1 MYGRKN
7 SVMSQSS
14 VGQRAAVQTDMTIGR
29 ADFIENYPQLL
40 IDIMLEDDD
49 EVDDIFGEQKPD
61 FMGVDIC
68 FKDLSLSIK
77 LGKQSVKVVDGV
89 TGRIQAKSMAAILGG
104 SGAGKTS
111 LLNVLCG
118 RAYYGETKGSI
129 LVNGHKAN
137 IEDFKDSVGF
147 VPQDDIVYAEL
158 TVRENLIYS
167 GRFRLPKGT
176 SNHEIAELADETLA
190 NLGLARVADSRV
202 GDIRRR
208 GVSGGEKKRV
218 SIGLE
223 LMALP
228 SILFCDEP
236 TSGLDASSALLVMK
250 SLKHLV
256 EKDGV
261 TVVSVIHQPR
271 KFIYDLFDS
280 LILLGVGGRM
290 VYHGPT
296 ENAETYFGRLN
307 YNLPQGESVADWLI
321 DISSG
326 RLEPDS
332 HVADTK
338 MDESSSMLKQSQ
350 SNLRLPSLRTVVS
363 EDDSESQA
371 TGCDRKGDDCSGGTS
386 PMKDSSDDSD
396 HVEEGRSD
404 DSGEIRKISF
414 RQARLEAFS
423 SISDTDPALADRKD
437 SGSVS
442 SGDGPDSPVSRRSTD
457 RLAVASRVVTDG
469 NCVGTKGVTTG
480 KVVQAL
486 EEAKERRAWLC
497 EEWTKYFDRLSP
509 EENSIYEPPQ
519 EYDLPFSIEE
529 PSFGTQFRFQFRR
542 AILVA
547 WRNRFSKIIDSTI
560 IVIAVI
566 VITALDGVTDV
577 SYDNDPEISYHVMV
591 RPLEEDLPSIFQ
603 QLFNYSLIPQIE

>member
-1 MYGRKN
+1 
-7 SVMSQSS
+7 
-14 VGQRAAVQTDMTIGR
+14 
-29 ADFIENYPQLL
+29 
-40 IDIMLEDDD
+40 
-49 EVDDIFGEQKPD
+49 
-61 FMGVDIC
+61 
-68 FKDLSLSIK
+68 
-77 LGKQSVKVVDGV
+77 
-89 TGRIQAKSMAAILGG
+89 
-104 SGAGKTS
+104 
-111 LLNVLCG
+111 
-118 RAYYGETKGSI
+118 
-129 LVNGHKAN
+129 
-137 IEDFKDSVGF
+137 
-147 VPQDDIVYAEL
+147 
-158 TVRENLIYS
+158 
-167 GRFRLPKGT
+167 
-176 SNHEIAELADETLA
+176 
-190 NLGLARVADSRV
+190 
-202 GDIRRR
+202 
-208 GVSGGEKKRV
+208 
-218 SIGLE
+218 
-223 LMALP
+223 
-228 SILFCDEP
+228 
-236 TSGLDASSALLVMK
+236 
-250 SLKHLV
+250 
-256 EKDGV
+256 
-261 TVVSVIHQPR
+261 
-271 KFIYDLFDS
+271 
-280 LILLGVGGRM
+280 
-290 VYHGPT
+290 
-296 ENAETYFGRLN
+296 
-307 YNLPQGESVADWLI
+307 
-321 DISSG
+321 
-326 RLEPDS
+326 
-332 HVADTK
+332 
-338 MDESSSMLKQSQ
+338 
-350 SNLRLPSLRTVVS
+350 
-363 EDDSESQA
+363 
-371 TGCDRKGDDCSGGTS
+371 
-386 PMKDSSDDSD
+386 MKDSSDDSD

-442 SGDGPDSPVSRRSTD
+442 SGDASDSPVSRRSTD

>member
-1 MYGRKN
+1 
-7 SVMSQSS
+7 
-14 VGQRAAVQTDMTIGR
+14 MTIGR
-29 ADFIENYPQLL
+29 AEFIENYPQLL
-40 IDIMLEDDD
+40 MDIMLEDDD
-49 EVDDIFGEQKPD
+49 EDDIFGDKPD
-61 FMGVDIC
+61 FKGVDIC
-68 FKDLSLSIK
+68 FQDLSLAIK
-77 LGKQSVKVVDGV
+77 LGKQSVKVVDEV
-89 TGRIQAKSMAAILGG
+89 TGRIRAKTMTAILGG

-111 LLNVLCG
+111 LLNALCG
-118 RAYYGETKGSI
+118 RAFYGETKGTI

-158 TVRENLIYS
+158 TVRENLIFS

-176 SNHEIAELADETLA
+176 TDEEIAELADETLA
-190 NLGLARVADSRV
+190 NLGLARVADSQV

-296 ENAETYFGRLN
+296 ENAETYFRRLN

-326 RLEPDS
+326 RLEPDN
-332 HVADTK
+332 HIADTK
-338 MDESSSMLKQSQ
+338 MDESGSFKLQRKEHLLSKH
-350 SNLRLPSLRTVVS
+350 NIRVPSLRTVVS
-363 EDDSESQA
+363 EDDSESHV
-371 TGCDRKGDDCSGGTS
+371 TGAEKKGDDYTGETS
-386 PMKDSSDDSD
+386 PSKDSSVDSD
-396 HVEEGRSD
+396 HVDTNSD
-404 DSGEIRKISF
+404 CSGEIRKISF
-414 RQARLEAFS
+414 RKGRLEAFS
-423 SISDTDPALADRKD
+423 SISDTEPALVDRKD
-437 SGSVS
+437 TDSVS
-442 SGDGPDSPVSRRSTD
+442 SGETPDSPISRRSTT

-497 EEWTKYFDRLSP
+497 EEWTKYFTRLSTG
-509 EENSIYEPPQ
+509 EKLIYEPP
-519 EYDLPFSIEE
+519 EVYELPFSIEE

-542 AILVA
+542 ALLVA

-560 IVIAVI
+560 IVVAVI
-566 VITALDGVTDV
+566 VITALDGVTTT
-577 SYDNDPEISYHVMV
+577 SYDNDPDIPYSVMV
-591 RPLEEDLPSIFQ
+591 RPLEEDLPTIFE
-603 QLFNYSLIPQIE
+603 QLFSYSLIPQIQ